1 MLESEQGVIVAKR
14 FVVAFFTFIG
24 LIIPAAFMMALL
36 VSPARPQPLQQPACE
51 RNLVE
56 ATANMATQQ
65 ARVKHLGAAR
75 GTEACSATRL
85 YFLEVVKARAV
96 TALCKN
102 GPERDRDLGRLDADV
117 ETINNAIA
125 ASCG

>member
-1 MLESEQGVIVAKR
+1 MPPSKR
-14 FVVAFFTFIG
+14 PEHIG
-24 LIIPAAFMMALL
+24 
-36 VSPARPQPLQQPACE
+36 
-51 RNLVE
+51 
-56 ATANMATQQ
+56 AT
-65 ARVKHLGAAR
+65 H

-96 TALCKN
+96 TALCKS

-117 ETINNAIA
+117 ETINSAIA